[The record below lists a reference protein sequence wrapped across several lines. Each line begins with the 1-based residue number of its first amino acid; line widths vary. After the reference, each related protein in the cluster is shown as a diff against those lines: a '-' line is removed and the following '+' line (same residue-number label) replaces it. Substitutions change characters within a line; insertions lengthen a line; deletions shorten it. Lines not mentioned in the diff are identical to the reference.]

1 MRVRLEPRLTDPS
14 LSAYALRAAVGVGLA
29 LALSAALLALSDHPP
44 ASVLDALVRGAFG
57 SWPAVQS
64 TLTKAVPIGLCAVGI
79 ALASRANLTNIGAEG
94 QFFFGAFAA
103 TGIGLNLPEDT
114 SHPLAVALVL
124 GAGVLG
130 GAAWAGLAAIPRA
143 VLGMSEIL
151 TTLMLNY
158 ICLLWINFLVRGPWA
173 DPLTFSFP
181 YSPPILDA
189 GQLGPVFGAIQ
200 GGFPFLLAAVAL
212 LALVDSG
219 TRWGYELRVAGDAPE
234 AARYGGINAAWIV
247 ISGLCASGALA
258 GLAGAIEISATTGRL
273 QTGLSPGYGFMGV
286 LVAWLAGGRPLPILL
301 VSILYAGL
309 LNGGFSLQIAHI
321 PGAIST
327 VLQAT
332 ILICILGA
340 GSLARYR
347 IRIVRSA
354 TA

>member
-14 LSAYALRAAVGVGLA
+14 LAAYALRVAVGIGLA
-29 LALSAALLALSDHPP
+29 LGLSAVLLALSGYPP

-64 TLTKAVPIGLCAVGI
+64 TLSKAVPIGLCAVGI
-79 ALASRANLTNIGAEG
+79 ALASRASLTNIGAEG

-103 TGIGLNLPEDT
+103 TGIGLCLPEGT
-114 SHPLAVALVL
+114 SHPVAVML

-130 GAAWAGLAAIPRA
+130 GAAWAAVAAFPRA
-143 VLGMSEIL
+143 LLGMSEIL

-189 GQLGPVFGAIQ
+189 GQLGPVYGAIQ

-212 LALVDSG
+212 LAVIDSG

-286 LVAWLAGGRPLPILL
+286 LVAWLAGGRPVPILL

-327 VLQAT
+327 ILQAT
-332 ILICILGA
+332 ILVCILGA

-347 IRIVRSA
+347 IRLVRSA
-354 TA
+354 PA